1 LRGLFES
8 LSDLW
13 LSRSAET
20 LSPTDSCDEFVFT
33 KKENKEYTHSQT
45 RGVKVSITVEH
56 DKRKREIL
64 EKSLDVFMDEGFE
77 DTTFQKIAE
86 RCGITRTILYL
97 YFKNKREIFNF
108 SIKLFTDR
116 IETSLKEIAS
126 DPALTHV
133 DRIGAIIERTVEDCI
148 ANRRLLMVIHDYL
161 GHVRTAGGNPDE
173 RVKRRTIRMKHL
185 IAGILIDGQRTGEFG
200 RFSIKVASEL
210 LYSLIEAE
218 IFRLTVLAREDS
230 GTIPQ
235 AARLVAESLRALLAA
250 QGGASIPHAGA
261 TSPSMPR

>member
-1 LRGLFES
+1 M
-8 LSDLW
+8 
-13 LSRSAET
+13 
-20 LSPTDSCDEFVFT
+20 
-33 KKENKEYTHSQT
+33 
-45 RGVKVSITVEH
+45 SITVEH

-64 EKSLDVFMDEGFE
+64 EKALDVFMEEGFE

-116 IETSLKEIAS
+116 IEATLKGIAS
-126 DPALTHV
+126 DAGLSRV
-133 DRIGAIIERTVEDCI
+133 DRIAAIIESTLSDCI

-185 IAGILIDGQRTGEFG
+185 IAGILIEGQRAGEFG
-200 RFSIKVASEL
+200 RFSIKAASEL

-218 IFRLTVLAREDS
+218 IFRLTVLARDDAGS
-230 GTIPQ
+230 IPQ
-235 AARLVAESLRALLAA
+235 AARLVAESFRALSVSAPA
-250 QGGASIPHAGA
+250 EAGREGKPGGA
-261 TSPSMPR
+261 TSPAAPR